1 MDTGIGLIP
10 IMQNQGWAFPLM
22 KLASFLGSLVFFI
35 LVMPLFYWC
44 WDARLGFRVG
54 LILILSQGLNSALKI
69 AFHSP
74 RPYWISQEVIPYV
87 RGSSFGMPNG
97 SSFGMP
103 SGHAQDA
110 VCVWGLIA
118 SYIQRPWAW
127 AMALGM
133 ILLIGISRIYLGV
146 HFPGDVIVGWAVGAL
161 ILAAFLITEPFVSQ
175 RLKKLNLKQQILA
188 SFLASLGLIGL
199 YSVSWA
205 AMDGWQMP
213 AAWAANALA
222 STGESI
228 KPLNPNEAF
237 EAAGMLF
244 GIATGYALLLSKGG
258 FKADGSA
265 VIRLTRY
272 VVGSVCLIAIW
283 FGLGV
288 IHLEMPVGYVVA
300 YMRSMLS
307 GAWVAGG
314 APLLFIRLKLA
325 ERDNDL
331 L

>member
-10 IMQNQGWAFPLM
+10 ILQNQGWAFPLM
-22 KLASFLGSLVFFI
+22 KFVSFLGALEFFI
-35 LVMPLFYWC
+35 LFMPLFYWC

-74 RPYWISQEVIPYV
+74 RPYWISQEVVP
-87 RGSSFGMPNG
+87 SDSG

-127 AMALGM
+127 ATALGI

-146 HFPGDVIVGWAVGAL
+146 HFPGDVIVGWAIGAL
-161 ILAAFLITEPFVSQ
+161 LLAAFLISEPFVSQ
-175 RLKKLNLKQQILA
+175 RLKKLNLKQQVLT
-188 SFLASLGLIGL
+188 SFLASVGIIGL

-213 AAWAANALA
+213 TAWAANALET
-222 STGESI
+222 TGESI
-228 KPLNPNEAF
+228 NPLNPLEAF

-244 GIATGYALLLSKGG
+244 GIAAGYALLLSKGG
-258 FKADGSA
+258 FKAKGCA
-265 VIRLTRY
+265 INRLICYVI
-272 VVGSVCLIAIW
+272 GSVCLIVIW
-283 FGLGV
+283 FGLGM
-288 IHLEMPVGYVVA
+288 IHLEIPAGFAVA
-300 YMRSMLS
+300 YISSMLS
-307 GAWVAGG
+307 GAWVTVG

-325 ERDNDL
+325 ERENDL
-331 L
+331 P

>member
-10 IMQNQGWAFPLM
+10 ILQNQGWAFPLM
-22 KLASFLGSLVFFI
+22 KFASFLGALEFFI
-35 LVMPLFYWC
+35 LFMPLFYWC

-74 RPYWISQEVIPYV
+74 RPYWISQEVVP
-87 RGSSFGMPNG
+87 SDSG

-127 AMALGM
+127 ATALGI

-146 HFPGDVIVGWAVGAL
+146 HFPGDVIVGWAIGAL
-161 ILAAFLITEPFVSQ
+161 LLAAFLISEPFVSQ
-175 RLKKLNLKQQILA
+175 RLKKLNLKQQVLT
-188 SFLASLGLIGL
+188 SFLASVGIIGL

-213 AAWAANALA
+213 TAWAANA
-222 STGESI
+222 
-228 KPLNPNEAF
+228 
-237 EAAGMLF
+237 
-244 GIATGYALLLSKGG
+244 
-258 FKADGSA
+258 
-265 VIRLTRY
+265 
-272 VVGSVCLIAIW
+272 
-283 FGLGV
+283 
-288 IHLEMPVGYVVA
+288 
-300 YMRSMLS
+300 
-307 GAWVAGG
+307 
-314 APLLFIRLKLA
+314 
-325 ERDNDL
+325 
-331 L
+331 